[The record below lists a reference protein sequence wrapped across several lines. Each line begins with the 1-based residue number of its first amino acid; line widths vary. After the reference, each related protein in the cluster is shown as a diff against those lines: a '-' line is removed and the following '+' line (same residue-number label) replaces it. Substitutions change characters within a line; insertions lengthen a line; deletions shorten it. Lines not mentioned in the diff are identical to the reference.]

1 MPADPAPGSPTDPAH
16 RVWLDDQFFRLV
28 SFATRSRLAA
38 GGFGYLDE
46 NGEVDPDRP
55 RELLISCRMTHVFA
69 LAQLRGLRGTADL
82 VDHGVLALTELFA
95 DRDNGG
101 WCSAVA
107 ADGRPEPGR
116 KLAYEHAFV
125 VLAATSA
132 TAAGHPAGSALLDQ
146 ALDVVQQRFWDPAA
160 GLVQESYAAD
170 FTDPESYRGAN
181 SNMHTVEAF
190 LAAGDVTGD
199 PLWHQR
205 ALSIADRLINGAARA
220 HRWSLPEHFDTD
232 WKPLLD
238 YNSDQPADQF
248 RPYGSTVGHWLEWS
262 RLLLHLDAS
271 VPDAPAWLGESAAAL
286 FDHAVSAGWDVD
298 GHDGFVY
305 TLDFDDRV
313 VVGTRLH
320 WVLTEGIADAAVLLA
335 ATGEPRYLEW
345 YQRFWQHAR
354 QYFVEEDRGSWRH
367 ELTPELVEAGAVWPG
382 RPDAYHAATAL
393 LVPQL
398 PLAPCASVALERA
411 GTPR

>member
-1 MPADPAPGSPTDPAH
+1 MPADPPTDSPSDPAH
-16 RVWLDDQFFRLV
+16 LAWLDDQFSRLV
-28 SFATRSRLAA
+28 SFAAQSRLAA

-46 NGEVDPDRP
+46 HGEVDPGRP

-69 LAQLRGLRGTADL
+69 LAQLRGLPGSADL
-82 VDHGVLALTELFA
+82 VDHGVQALTGLFA
-95 DRDNGG
+95 DPDNGG
-101 WCSAVA
+101 WFSVVG

-132 TAAGHPAGSALLDQ
+132 TAAGHRAGAAVLDQ
-146 ALDVVQQRFWDPAA
+146 ALGVVQQRFWDPPA
-160 GLVQESYAAD
+160 GLVKESYAAD
-170 FTDPESYRGAN
+170 FTDPEAYRGAN

-199 PLWHQR
+199 PRWHQQ
-205 ALSIADRLINGAARA
+205 ALSIAERLINRVARE
-220 HRWSLPEHFDTD
+220 HRWSLPEHFDVT

-238 YNSDQPADQF
+238 YNFDQPADQF
-248 RPYGSTVGHWLEWS
+248 RPFGSTVGHWLEWS
-262 RLLLHLDAS
+262 RLLVHLQAAL
-271 VPDAPAWLGESAAAL
+271 PDAPGWLGEAATAL
-286 FDHAVSAGWDVD
+286 FDHAVTSGWNVD
-298 GHDGFVY
+298 GHEGFVY

-320 WVLTEGIADAAVLLA
+320 WVLTEGIAAAAVLFA
-335 ATGEPRYLEW
+335 ATGQARYLQW
-345 YQRFWQHAR
+345 YQRLWQHAR
-354 QYFVEEDRGSWRH
+354 RYFVEEERGSWRH
-367 ELTPELVEAGAVWPG
+367 ELTPELAEAGAVWPG